1 METAF
6 PFHLNKSEIIKT
18 NLTLYAPN
26 AEIRNLFYLV
36 YLKRK
41 HQRLAL

>member
-1 METAF
+1 MLHIFGSSHKSIIKRMETAF

-26 AEIRNLFYLV
+26 AEI
-36 YLKRK
+36 
-41 HQRLAL
+41 